1 MFAVFS
7 LFHWHFLQRHSLCI
21 TAVAC
26 SSSRCAPSGDPD
38 DAASSGWEGSWS
50 TRTKDLRAEL
60 VLFIYVPLPERC
72 ERTHVYSCF
81 CALTSFDFHS
91 LSHSHLTTFLIALKL
106 RAAAR
111 KTNSVSVSGQL
122 AGPCFEFMFWLL
134 VVRREIE
141 AEFSALKFVLSLS
154 STHCIGFEEMGVK
167 MHSTQCL
174 RAAVLLCLLGVTIE
188 SRLNCDE
195 VKKVFQLRQIGPSM
209 WLPEIPR
216 SGEHSRTLDKTGTQ
230 SALSTFCAKYR
241 S

>member
-1 MFAVFS
+1 MLSISLDVSSIFS
-7 LFHWHFLQRHSLCI
+7 LSLTFPSATQPVHHGCSLLELSLC
-21 TAVAC
+21 
-26 SSSRCAPSGDPD
+26 SLWRPRRCGEL
-38 DAASSGWEGSWS
+38 GVGGFLEHQNQ
-50 TRTKDLRAEL
+50 RAEL
-60 VLFIYVPLPERC
+60 VLFISVPLPERC

-122 AGPCFEFMFWLL
+122 SGPCFEFMFWLL

-141 AEFSALKFVLSLS
+141 ALKFVLSLS